1 MLDFSTRSTL
11 NLVHSATPF
20 FLSWAASLP
29 ALRSSLPVRRPSWP
43 PSSKLL
49 SRHVKTCPMNLC
61 VPSIVFGNFE
71 LRYYNSETT
80 EGSSS
85 SSQNRE
91 PGLLLRSLQCRRTK
105 ILHRLIRESRL
116 GYPYPSTRGVGH
128 CPYDSRGSEMTNG
141 FPGVFAHMRAG
152 LSLLFLGG
160 GSTFS
165 AVLYFPLCFC
175 MGLGHAIEYSGP
187 RTMSRLIIGTNRHE
201 DQSQS
206 DTRRAFC

>member
-1 MLDFSTRSTL
+1 MQQTKNFRLRMLDFSTRSTL

-91 PGLLLRSLQCRRTK
+91 PGLLLRS
-105 ILHRLIRESRL
+105 
-116 GYPYPSTRGVGH
+116 
-128 CPYDSRGSEMTNG
+128 
-141 FPGVFAHMRAG
+141 
-152 LSLLFLGG
+152 
-160 GSTFS
+160 S
-165 AVLYFPLCFC
+165 AVKNKNPSSPDQ
-175 MGLGHAIEYSGP
+175 GV
-187 RTMSRLIIGTNRHE
+187 TMRDMMSTARPMAACSWARVW
-201 DQSQS
+201 
-206 DTRRAFC
+206 TRCTI